1 MMMLMALLLSLQEAT
16 EPPTG
21 PCALPEVT
29 KSGTAD
35 ASACETAIAAADH
48 AAKAQLLFYRGYA
61 WNEKG
66 DSFAALADLDKAVAF
81 DPNNVA
87 ARQERAYTN
96 NELGNYA
103 EALADL
109 DASAALGIATKRL
122 FQERAL
128 SRMKLGDI
136 TGAIADRDRVLAL
149 APEDGVALN
158 ARADDLLFAGRFAD
172 ARADIARAEAR
183 AAATDDKQVQDT
195 SSRLRKRLALMTEG
209 AEANPDRVCRDAQK
223 NTEFKRTHLV
233 ATCTAAYLAAP
244 GNPARAEMLTT
255 RSVAWLFADDEADA
269 VFDLQMAAALDPGN
283 ADWHANLGFS
293 YVKAHHSWAGER
305 EFDRSL
311 AIKESWAALGGRAWA
326 RFNLRKIDGAFA
338 DAKRSF
344 EIHPNEIALTVLGDL
359 AADRKDPK
367 AAKLYWMSAWHLGD
381 HGDDLLE
388 RLKSIG
394 VTDPAHEP
402 ATK

>member
-1 MMMLMALLLSLQEAT
+1 MMLIALALSLQDVAADK
-16 EPPTG
+16 G
-21 PCALPEVT
+21 PCAVPEAT
-29 KSGTAD
+29 QQGTPE
-35 ASACETAIAAADH
+35 ASACDAAIAAADRTT
-48 AAKAQLLFYRGYA
+48 KAQFLFYRGYLR
-61 WNEKG
+61 NEQR
-66 DSFAALADLDKAVAF
+66 DSLAALVDLDSAIAL
-81 DPNNVA
+81 DPNHVD

-103 EALADL
+103 EARTDL
-109 DASAALGIATKRL
+109 DASAVLGVATKRL

-128 SRMKLGDI
+128 SRMRLGDI
-136 TGAIADRDRVLAL
+136 AGAIADRDKILAL
-149 APEDGVALN
+149 EPDDGVALN
-158 ARADDLLFAGRFAD
+158 ARADDLLWVGRFTD

-183 AAATDDKQVQDT
+183 AAAMDDKQVRDT
-195 SSRLRKRLALMTEG
+195 SSGLRKRLALMTEG
-209 AEANPDRVCRDAQK
+209 PEADHDPICRNAQK
-223 NTEFKRTHLV
+223 NGEFKRRNLI

-244 GNPARAEMLTT
+244 TNQVRAEMLTT
-255 RSVAWLFADDEADA
+255 RSVAWMVADDEADA
-269 VFDLQMAAALDPGN
+269 VFDLQMAVALDPGN

-293 YVKAHHSWAGER
+293 YVKASHSWAAER

-326 RFNLRKIDGAFA
+326 RFNLGKIDGALA
-338 DAKRSF
+338 DAKKSF
-344 EIHPNEIALTVLGDL
+344 GIHPNEIALTVLGDV
-359 AADRKDPK
+359 AHDQKDEKRAK
-367 AAKLYWMSAWHLGD
+367 AFWMGAWHLGD

>member
-1 MMMLMALLLSLQEAT
+1 MMFMALLLSLQEGT

-35 ASACETAIAAADH
+35 ASACDTAIAAADH
-48 AAKAQLLFYRGYA
+48 AAKAQLLFYRGFA

-66 DSFAALADLDKAVAF
+66 DSLAALVDLDNAVAL

-109 DASAALGIATKRL
+109 DASAALGVATKRL

-136 TGAIADRDRVLAL
+136 AGALADRDRVVAL

-158 ARADDLLFAGRFAD
+158 ARADDLLWVGRFAD
-172 ARADIARAEAR
+172 ARADLARAEAR
-183 AAATDDKQVQDT
+183 AAATDDKQVRDT
-195 SSRLRKRLALMTEG
+195 SSRLRKRLAQMTEG
-209 AEANPDRVCRDAQK
+209 AEAEPDRICKEAEK
-223 NTEFKRTHLV
+223 NTDFKRPHLI
-233 ATCTAAYLAAP
+233 ATCTAASLAAST
-244 GNPARAEMLTT
+244 NAARAEFLTT
-255 RSVAWLFADDEADA
+255 RSVAWLVSDDEADST
-269 VFDLQMAAALDPGN
+269 FDRQMAAALDPGN
-283 ADWHANLGFS
+283 ANWHANLGFA
-293 YVKAHHSWAGER
+293 YVKVHHSWASER

-326 RFNLRKIDGAFA
+326 RFNLRKIDSAFA

-344 EIHPNEIALTVLGDL
+344 EIRPNEIALTVLGDL

-367 AAKLYWMSAWHLGD
+367 GAKLYWMGAWHLGD
-381 HGDDLLE
+381 HGTDLLE

-402 ATK
+402 AVK